1 MLAAAIC
8 LATARALALGQWA
21 ALALLAPAWSVFAF
35 HAGVGEFLPRYAV
48 PLLPLAWAALA
59 LVLTAERRRPGA
71 PRESALHSPSGPTHP
86 G

>member
-8 LATARALALGQWA
+8 LATARALARGQWA

-35 HAGVGEFLPRYAV
+35 HVGVSEFLPRFAV

-71 PRESALHSPSGPTHP
+71 PLGSALHSPSGPTHP